1 MFERY
6 IESARR
12 AIFFARYEASMAASP
27 TIDPEHLLLGI
38 LKENAGL
45 LIKLTNV
52 AEPAAVLRQKVER
65 NGDTSNRLSTSVE
78 MPLAMATKAVLT
90 RAHQESE
97 ALGHRH
103 IGPEHLLLGL
113 LLSDPGSLAAQALS
127 EIGITRESICK
138 LAPAITPN
146 EATVADLD
154 HRDLLQQLID
164 SLFGCL
170 KETFLEVRGLYL
182 DPGTSLFETLAEV
195 SAAEASQPI
204 AENCATVAAQVEHV
218 RFYLEVLGD
227 VIRNKEMVKVDWQEI
242 WQTVHQ
248 VTPAEWED
256 QQRRLRETYHR
267 TMITLKTIDRW
278 DGKYEIGS
286 ALCILAHTAY
296 HLGGIRQAL
305 GAIRSSPAQP
315 PISQTGESQK

>member
-1 MFERY
+1 
-6 IESARR
+6 
-12 AIFFARYEASMAASP
+12 MAASP

-52 AEPAAVLRQKVER
+52 ADPATILRQKVER
-65 NGDTSNRLSTSVE
+65 SGDTSNRLPTSVE

-90 RAHQESE
+90 KAHEESE

-113 LLSDPGSLAAQALS
+113 LLSDPGSVPAQALS
-127 EIGITRESICK
+127 EIGITRDSICK
-138 LAPAITPN
+138 LAPAITRN
-146 EATVADLD
+146 EVTVAETD
-154 HRDLLQQLID
+154 HRALLQQLIN

-182 DPGTSLFETLAEV
+182 DPGTSLFETLAGV
-195 SAAEASQPI
+195 SAAEASRPI

-218 RFYLEVLGD
+218 RFYLDVLGD
-227 VIRNKEMVKVDWQEI
+227 VIRNQEIVPVDWQDI
-242 WQTVHQ
+242 WQTVHH
-248 VTPAEWED
+248 VTPLEWED
-256 QQRRLRETYHR
+256 QQQRLRQSYNR
-267 TMITLKTIDRW
+267 TMITLKTIERW

-305 GAIRSSPAQP
+305 GAIRSSANQP
-315 PISQTGESQK
+315 PLSPAGESQN